1 MMEENY
7 KKWHNHT
14 EQQLAAHIA
23 AAEDK
28 AAADAEA
35 QRRRWGA
42 GQRINFKWHHL
53 LEHCHVITFDVK
65 EWQHATAQPDEQSV
79 SLAVAAVRCC
89 YADSQAV
96 HARCKYRPNLILL
109 YWHSVLRSR
118 LQAPRAAAGAAPQ
131 QPAAAG
137 AQGSGS

>member
-35 QRRRWGA
+35 RRRRWV
-42 GQRINFKWHHL
+42 L
-53 LEHCHVITFDVK
+53 
-65 EWQHATAQPDEQSV
+65 P
-79 SLAVAAVRCC
+79 AVRPWEGDLPE
-89 YADSQAV
+89 AMTAIRSMPAV
-96 HARCKYRPNLILL
+96 MGC
-109 YWHSVLRSR
+109 S
-118 LQAPRAAAGAAPQ
+118 
-131 QPAAAG
+131 
-137 AQGSGS
+137 